1 MGVTE
6 TILYDVTHTFLISDR
21 TKVVNLFG
29 ICKQINIFNTKKIHP
44 PLWYVNGWYIL
55 LFCGYLFSS
64 VCVLCCA
71 KMTIGGIID
80 SL

>member
-1 MGVTE
+1 MFLLQSVAELLNLYKIGKNYIKFTIGSYMDVTE

-44 PLWYVNGWYIL
+44 PLWYVNG
-55 LFCGYLFSS
+55 
-64 VCVLCCA
+64 
-71 KMTIGGIID
+71 
-80 SL
+80 